1 MRGPWGRAG
10 RLSHLLIDTGSA
22 EVRHDDAGG
31 RHVACRPPA
40 STLFPWKRE
49 RQRIRSHAAQALLRR
64 RSTRAAPP
72 TTTRNAAIPPKS
84 MPLAPVRARDPSL
97 SLVVSPP
104 ARFSEEES
112 LAFEL
117 RLLPLS
123 APALFSLALFS
134 PALACLSPPA
144 CLSLPALALLLLPP
158 LLPPPLFSVVF
169 FSLAFCSVVLSP
181 PACLLP
187 PPLFSEAE
195 RSVVFCSVVFCSVL

>member
-1 MRGPWGRAG
+1 M
-10 RLSHLLIDTGSA
+10 
-22 EVRHDDAGG
+22 
-31 RHVACRPPA
+31 ACRPPA
-40 STLFPWKRE
+40 ATLFPWKRE
-49 RQRIRSHAAQALLRR
+49 RQRIRSDAAQALLRR

-72 TTTRNAAIPPKS
+72 ATTRNAAIPPKS
-84 MPLAPVRARDPSL
+84 RPLAPVRAREPSL

-123 APALFSLALFS
+123 APALLS

-187 PPLFSEAE
+187 PLLFSEAE
-195 RSVVFCSVVFCSVL
+195 RSVVFRSVVFCSVL

>member
-1 MRGPWGRAG
+1 MP
-10 RLSHLLIDTGSA
+10 
-22 EVRHDDAGG
+22 EVRHDAAGG
-31 RHVACRPPA
+31 RPRAGRPPA
-40 STLFPWKRE
+40 ATLFPWKRE

-72 TTTRNAAIPPKS
+72 ATTRNAAIPPKS

-112 LAFEL
+112 LALEL

-123 APALFSLALFS
+123 APALLS

-144 CLSLPALALLLLPP
+144 CLSLPVLALLLLPP
-158 LLPPPLFSVVF
+158 LLPPLLFSVVF